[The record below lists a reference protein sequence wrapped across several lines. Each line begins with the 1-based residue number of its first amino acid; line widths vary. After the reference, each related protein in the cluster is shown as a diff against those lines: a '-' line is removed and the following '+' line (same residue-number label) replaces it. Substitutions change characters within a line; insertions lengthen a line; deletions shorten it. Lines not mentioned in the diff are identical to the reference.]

1 MAIHVI
7 EISIAISLTNAL
19 CRKLLGIVVVVVVV
33 AATGKNTILKKI
45 QINLKKILLM

>member
-1 MAIHVI
+1 MIRMAIHVI

-33 AATGKNTILKKI
+33 VVAATWKNTDWKK
-45 QINLKKILLM
+45 NSD